1 MATETERKFLVKGEF
16 RHLVSGKKEII
27 QGYLSVD
34 SERVIRIRIVDNK
47 SYITIKS
54 SSGPTGITR
63 NEWQY
68 DIPLNDALELM
79 SICLPGRIEKTRFI
93 VPSGKHTIE
102 IDEFHGKHEGLV
114 IAEIELEDENEAF
127 IKPEWL
133 GEEVTGRPE
142 YYNSNMI

>member
-16 RHLVSGKKEII
+16 RHLASGKKHIT
-27 QGYLSVD
+27 QGYLSVGP
-34 SERVIRIRIVDNK
+34 ERVIRIRILDDK

-54 SSGPTGITR
+54 SSGQKGITR

-68 DIPLNDALELM
+68 DIPLSDALELM
-79 SICLPGRIEKTRFI
+79 RICLPGRIEKTRYI
-93 VPSGKHTIE
+93 VASGKHTIE

-114 IAEIELEDENEAF
+114 IAEIELQDENEAF
-127 IKPEWL
+127 VKPEWL